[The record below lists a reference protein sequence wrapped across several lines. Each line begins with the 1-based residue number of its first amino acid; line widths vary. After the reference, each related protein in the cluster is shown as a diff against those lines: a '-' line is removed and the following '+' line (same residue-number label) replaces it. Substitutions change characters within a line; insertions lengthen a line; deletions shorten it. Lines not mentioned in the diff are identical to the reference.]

1 MLCAFRD
8 CILGKRSTT
17 PLTHELCGNSSGKL
31 NRAPGDPMEPLI
43 LNHPLVLHKLSFLR
57 DRKTSGSFFRQLVEE
72 LGLILAV
79 EATRTLATESVA
91 VETPMERTQGR
102 RLLPLDPVL
111 VPVLRAGLGL
121 LPAFLQLL
129 PTAKV
134 GHLGLYR
141 DHDTL
146 VPVPYY
152 RNFPPL
158 LEERPVFVLDP
169 MLATGGS
176 ASEAIRQL
184 KAAGAKILFLVAF
197 IAAPEG
203 MQRMAQD
210 HPDVQVVV
218 AALDRERN
226 EKGYI
231 MPGLGDAG
239 DRIFGT
245 T

>member
-1 MLCAFRD
+1 M
-8 CILGKRSTT
+8 
-17 PLTHELCGNSSGKL
+17 ELRVL
-31 NRAPGDPMEPLI
+31 E
-43 LNHPLVLHKLSFLR
+43 HPLAHHKLTLMR
-57 DRKTSGSFFRQLVEE
+57 DRKTSGSLFRALVEE
-72 LGLILAV
+72 IGLLLAV
-79 EATRTLATESVA
+79 DATRHLATEAVA
-91 VETPMERTQGR
+91 IETPLERTQGR
-102 RLLPLDPVL
+102 RLQPLDPVL

-121 LPAFLQLL
+121 LSSFQMLL

-141 DHDTL
+141 DHDSL

-176 ASEAIRQL
+176 ASEAVRQL
-184 KAAGAKILFLVAF
+184 KAAGARKITLVAVL
-197 IAAPEG
+197 AAPEG
-203 MQRMAQD
+203 IKRLELD
-210 HPDVQVVV
+210 HPDLTVVT
-218 AALDRERN
+218 AAVDRQLNER
-226 EKGYI
+226 GYI
-231 MPGLGDAG
+231 LPGLGDAG

>member
-1 MLCAFRD
+1 M
-8 CILGKRSTT
+8 
-17 PLTHELCGNSSGKL
+17 
-31 NRAPGDPMEPLI
+31 DPIVLD
-43 LNHPLVLHKLSFLR
+43 HPLVHHKLALLR
-57 DRKTSGSFFRQLVEE
+57 DRKTSVALFRQLLEE
-72 LGLILAV
+72 IGLMLAV
-79 EATRTLATESVA
+79 EATRVLSTESVS
-91 VETPMERTQGR
+91 VETPLERVEGR

-121 LPAFLQLL
+121 LPPFLQLL

-141 DHDTL
+141 DHDSL

-158 LEERPVFVLDP
+158 LQERHVFVLDP

-176 ASEAIRQL
+176 ASEALKQL
-184 KAAGAKILFLVAF
+184 KDAGARQVTLVCLVG
-197 IAAPEG
+197 APEG
-203 MQRMAQD
+203 LRRVQED
-210 HPDVQVVV
+210 HPDAAVVL
-218 AALDRERN
+218 AALDRELN

-231 MPGLGDAG
+231 LPGLGDAG
-239 DRIFGT
+239 DRLFGT

>member
-1 MLCAFRD
+1 MHTIIID
-8 CILGKRSTT
+8 
-17 PLTHELCGNSSGKL
+17 
-31 NRAPGDPMEPLI
+31 
-43 LNHPLVLHKLSFLR
+43 HPLASHKLTMLR
-57 DRKTSGSFFRQLVEE
+57 DRKTPVALFRTLVSE

-79 EATRTLATESVA
+79 EATRTIPTEAVA
-91 VETPMERTQGR
+91 IETPMERTEGR
-102 RLLPLDPVL
+102 RISPLDPVL

-121 LPAFLQLL
+121 LDAFLHVI

-158 LEERPVFVLDP
+158 LAQRPVFILDP

-176 ASEAIRQL
+176 ASEAVRQL
-184 KAAGAKILFLVAF
+184 KEAGATHLTLVSIL
-197 IAAPEG
+197 AAPEG
-203 MQRMAQD
+203 LARLEAD
-210 HPDVQVVV
+210 HPDLTVVV
-218 AALDRERN
+218 AAVDRQLN

-231 MPGLGDAG
+231 LPGLGDAG

-245 T
+245 N